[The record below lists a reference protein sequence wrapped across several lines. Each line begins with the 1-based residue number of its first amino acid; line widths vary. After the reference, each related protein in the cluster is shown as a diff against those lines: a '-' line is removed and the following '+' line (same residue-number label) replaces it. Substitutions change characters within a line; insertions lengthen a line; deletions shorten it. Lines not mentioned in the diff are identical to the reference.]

1 MPEPKVSNLP
11 NGAKNLKDQKFSQ
24 KPEEKPPKEG
34 INLII
39 LGVGATV
46 ITLITTSIS
55 LFIYHASGDIYLD
68 RSRPGFL
75 PDEKEVEE
83 LESQTN
89 NYKFSDSG
97 PIDESALDEYLSH
110 IKDYQSDLK
119 DLPDPYPSHPLSDQS
134 LGISAD
140 KPKDNPPQSE

>member
-1 MPEPKVSNLP
+1 MSEE
-11 NGAKNLKDQKFSQ
+11 KDK

-46 ITLITTSIS
+46 IAIITTSLS

-75 PDEKEVEE
+75 PDENEVEE
-83 LESQTN
+83 LEAQTN

-97 PIDESALDEYLSH
+97 QIDESTLNEYLSH
-110 IKDYQSDLK
+110 LKDYQDDLK

-134 LGISAD
+134 LGIPEE
-140 KPKDNPPQSE
+140 KKD